1 MKNLQK
7 ITSGL
12 NNLFSKQDLQLIIE
26 EAQEENMK
34 LVVEASHTDQ
44 YGEAD
49 NYTYSWFV
57 PTDMWGTSLTK
68 GDWIEVECCGSTDY
82 VIIQDIYFEEEINC
96 PNHSFVIRKLYER
109 MKEPLFM
116 VEDFKPIFIW
126 DYDDVE
132 RRKDDGAE
140 LFTKEELVR
149 HFRSQASKGVLSF
162 SSYHLIT
169 SSCFGGV
176 LSFLKEYAPFL
187 AQLLETIGRDW
198 DEVLNSEESN
208 IPFYVTEDFLFEI
221 SEDYFA

>member
-49 NYTYSWFV
+49 GCLYSWFV
-57 PTDMWGTSLTK
+57 PTDMWGTYLAK

-109 MKEPLFM
+109 MKEPMFI

-132 RRKDDGAE
+132 RQRNDGAA
-140 LFTKEELVR
+140 LLTKKELVK
-149 HFRSQASKGVLSF
+149 HYKIEASKGMLSF

-169 SSCFGGV
+169 SACFSGV
-176 LSFLKEYAPFL
+176 LNFLEECAPFL

-208 IPFYVTEDFLFEI
+208 IPFHVTKDFLFEI
-221 SEDYFA
+221 PQGYWV